1 MVSGAS
7 FPRRL
12 SWLALL
18 CACAVVLAWA
28 APLLTDVLHSSR
40 ADWPLDSSQTVT
52 DPIDT
57 HAHVWEMADDP
68 LILASIGVTAIH
80 RLIFSIPPVQPSAWA
95 WFPLPPARPPILLHA
110 V

>member
-18 CACAVVLAWA
+18 CACAVVLAWTV
-28 APLLTDVLHSSR
+28 PLPADVLHSSR

-52 DPIDT
+52 DPTDT
-57 HAHVWEMADDP
+57 HAHVWETTDEP
-68 LILASIGVTAIH
+68 LILASIGATAIH
-80 RLIFSIPPVQPSAWA
+80 CLIFSFPPVHPSAWA
-95 WFPLPPARPPILLHA
+95 WSPLPLARPPIVLNA